1 MRIILIAGLWLDG
14 DVWQLVAQ
22 QLHDLGHEPIP
33 LSLPGQGAE
42 PMNATLAD
50 QVQTVVDAV
59 DAEQSPVVAVG
70 HSAAVTLAWLAAD
83 LRPDE
88 VARVVMIGGFPTPAG
103 EQYAAFFPIEGE
115 LMPFP
120 GWDPFQGPDSDDLS
134 DEQKE
139 ALAHAAIP
147 VPELVAHGIVEYT
160 DDRRRSV
167 PITMICPEYSPADFE
182 QWLADGS
189 MPELTGLDID
199 LVDLDSGH
207 WPMLTQPVELAGAIA
222 AAADRT

>member
-14 DVWQLVAQ
+14 DVWQPVAQ

-59 DAEQSPVVAVG
+59 DAEQSPVVVVG
-70 HSAAVTLAWLAAD
+70 HSAAATLAWLAAD

-147 VPELVAHGIVEYT
+147 VPELVAHGVVEYT